1 MCGAGAQSN
10 TDLEGADSDPHPG
23 SGMGG
28 RPGQTPAG
36 IRPPLPAKK
45 ALTDKRF
52 QRITP
57 KNNDVALADGT
68 VGRSGVFLS

>member
-1 MCGAGAQSN
+1 MTG
-10 TDLEGADSDPHPG
+10 LEGADSHPYPG
-23 SGMGG
+23 GGMVG
-28 RPGQTPAG
+28 RPEQTPTG
-36 IRPPLPAKK
+36 IRPRPPAKK